1 MRIPPARW
9 VALAGTV
16 CISFSAIF
24 VALASVSPTTAAFWR
39 GAYALPIL
47 VALRWAVRSRDQRS
61 PRLRTGAIVA
71 GGFLGIDL
79 FFWHNSIERIGAGLA
94 TVAAHTQIVFV
105 GVITWLLYRH
115 LPTRR
120 TFAFG
125 AVILLGVTLISGLG
139 RADSFGT
146 QPVSGALFG
155 VLAGLSYAWFMIIL
169 QASNPEG
176 SAPAVATLL
185 DATIGTL
192 AASAIL
198 GAFTGDLSL
207 APSWPA
213 HGWLVALAVVA
224 QVVGWTLLAYAL
236 PRLPALTVS
245 VIILAQPML
254 AVLWGRIILGETLS
268 PVQTVGVTLV
278 LVGLVAVNAQR
289 SLVIKRAPVLEPT

>member
-16 CISFSAIF
+16 CISFSAVF

-47 VALRWAVRSRDQRS
+47 FAFGWAVRSRDTRS
-61 PRLRTGAIVA
+61 QRLRLAAVIAGA
-71 GGFLGIDL
+71 FLGVDL
-79 FFWHNSIERIGAGLA
+79 FFWHNSIDRIGAGLA
-94 TVAAHTQIVFV
+94 TVAAHSQIVFV
-105 GVITWLLYRH
+105 GIIAWLLYRH

-120 TFAFG
+120 TLGFG
-125 AVILLGVTLISGLG
+125 ALIILGVTLISGLG
-139 RADSFGT
+139 RADAFGS
-146 QPVSGALFG
+146 QPVSGAVFG
-155 VLAGLSYAWFMIIL
+155 VLAGLSYAWFIIVL
-169 QASNPEG
+169 QASNPQG

-185 DATIGTL
+185 DATIGML
-192 AASAIL
+192 AASAVL

-213 HGWLVALAVVA
+213 HGWLILLAIVA
-224 QVVGWTLLAYAL
+224 QVVGWTLLAHAL

-254 AVLWGRIILGETLS
+254 AVLWGRIILSETLS
-268 PVQTVGVTLV
+268 PLQASGVALV
-278 LVGLVAVNAQR
+278 LIGLVAVNSQR
-289 SLVIKRAPVLEPT
+289 SLVTDRALALEPT